1 MILKA
6 SQRGG
11 AKQLGLH
18 LMRLDENEIV
28 EVHEIRGFV
37 SEDVVG
43 ALKEAQ
49 AVATGTRCTKP
60 FFSISL
66 NPPTSENVGIETFEE
81 AVDRIENE
89 MGLADHPRILIFHE
103 KEARRHAHAVWS
115 RIDAETM
122 TARNLPFFKNRLRD
136 ISRDLYLENDWKL
149 PRGLMNTEAR
159 DPRNFDLAEYQQA
172 KRMGKTGRDL
182 KAEMQECW
190 ALSDSRAAF
199 EQALSERGMILARGD
214 RRGHV
219 AVTHDGEVL
228 SVARYAAKKAKDIR
242 AKLGEPANL
251 PSVEA
256 AKTTM
261 SDDMRRTYARHL
273 AEAKDQTAQEKARL
287 DEKRAAMAQDHSA
300 EREKLDAGQ
309 KERWAVANR
318 ERQNRLNKGIRRL
331 WDRVT
336 GEYQKTQARNE
347 AEALADL
354 RRDREQRNELVSAQ
368 LDERRKL
375 QLEIQAWRNRQAEL
389 LLELRHGKQA
399 QKTPE
404 PEPMPKRR
412 RRTTEDRL
420 SELREPSVQRSPD
433 SRQPEPRS
441 SSVREAFKREAE
453 GNSLPSTEDRLRA
466 LRERKPVKSSHSP
479 DRDGPER

>member
-1 MILKA
+1 MQQERA
-6 SQRGG
+6 APSQ
-11 AKQLGLH
+11 
-18 LMRLDENEIV
+18 
-28 EVHEIRGFV
+28 
-37 SEDVVG
+37 
-43 ALKEAQ
+43 
-49 AVATGTRCTKP
+49 

-66 NPPTSENVGIETFEE
+66 NPPKSENVSIETFEE
-81 AVDRIENE
+81 TVDRIENE
-89 MGLADHPRILIFHE
+89 MGLAGHPRILIFHE

-122 TARNLPFFKNRLRD
+122 TAKNLPFFKNRLRD
-136 ISRDLYLENDWKL
+136 ISRDLYLENDWTL

-190 ALSDSRAAF
+190 AVSDSRTAF

-242 AKLGEPANL
+242 AKLGEPENL

-256 AKTTM
+256 AKTSM
-261 SDDMRRTYARHL
+261 SDDKRRTFARHIV
-273 AEAKDQTAQEKARL
+273 EAKDQAALEKARL
-287 DEKRAAMAQDHSA
+287 DEKRADMARGHTA
-300 EREKLDAGQ
+300 ERGKLDAGQ
-309 KERWAVANR
+309 KERWAAANR
-318 ERQNRLNKGIRRL
+318 ERQNRLNKGIRGL

-336 GEYQKTQARNE
+336 GEYQKTRARNE
-347 AEALADL
+347 AEALAEL
-354 RRDREQRNELVSAQ
+354 RRDREQRDGLVSAQ
-368 LDERRKL
+368 LDERRRL
-375 QLEIQAWRNRQAEL
+375 QLEIQTWRSRQAEF
-389 LLELRHGKQA
+389 LLELRHGRQA
-399 QKTPE
+399 QKAPE

-412 RRTTEDRL
+412 RRTAEDRL
-420 SELREPSVQRSPD
+420 SEIRQPSVQRSQVSP
-433 SRQPEPRS
+433 QPERTANS
-441 SSVREAFKREAE
+441 MRDAFKREAE
-453 GNSLPSTEDRLRA
+453 GTLLPSTEDRLRA
-466 LRERKPVKSSHSP
+466 LRERKSVRPSQSP